1 MFGEISRNLC
11 DQVALLFIGMTES
24 PANEASLL
32 SALIGSF
39 PLV

>member
-1 MFGEISRNLC
+1 MFGEISGKLWDR
-11 DQVALLFIGMTES
+11 VALFFIGMTEN

-39 PLV
+39 PHI